1 MATDPTVEHAESV
14 EAVATPVHL
23 WVVGILSLLWNAF
36 GGYDYTMSQLR
47 DPAYLESVGFGAEEI
62 AWMDSFPVWVEA
74 AWAVGVWFS
83 FLGAIL
89 LLLRSRHAATAFLM
103 SLVGSVVS
111 FAYQLSADKPETLQS
126 GLPVIMPVV
135 IMVLI
140 VAQWYYARRQT
151 AAGVLR

>member
-83 FLGAIL
+83 VLGAIL
-89 LLLRSRHAATAFLM
+89 LLLRSRHAATAFLI